1 MLLPLGR
8 SPSPA
13 LTCLS
18 ISCLVLFSSSYLIF
32 HWLSSPSSFSMFL
45 LSASLS
51 LERGGEVDMGVSPLR
66 LSVESPPARPMP
78 GEPVSEVLG
87 SAFKALEPHTVAGT
101 PILHSFGSWTPHPLH
116 NCRCPGTYVQGVHGC
131 GKVTRTPR
139 HWLCLAKN
147 LMFNCQ
153 IGPLFLFYVLGLPVH
168 GSGVRK
174 TVKCYPVGLRWRGS
188 LLSSSLGG
196 RFSYEPH
203 SILCSAQE

>member
-1 MLLPLGR
+1 M
-8 SPSPA
+8 
-13 LTCLS
+13 
-18 ISCLVLFSSSYLIF
+18 VLFSSSYLIF

-66 LSVESPPARPMP
+66 VSAESPPARPMP

-87 SAFKALEPHTVAGT
+87 SAFKALEPHIVEGT

-116 NCRCPGTYVQGVHGC
+116 NCRCPGKYVQGVQGC
-131 GKVTRTPR
+131 GKVTRTPG

-153 IGPLFLFYVLGLPVH
+153 IGPLFLFCVLGLPVRLSLNTWFW
-168 GSGVRK
+168 GQKSWK
-174 TVKCYPVGLRWRGS
+174 T
-188 LLSSSLGG
+188 LSSGCQMEGFPLVIITGWRVLLRSSL
-196 RFSYEPH
+196 YTL
-203 SILCSAQE
+203 LCAGMRCWR